1 MGFGDSGRA
10 FRVHRD
16 FGLPDDRGLAAWMQK
31 TIIYA
36 FL

>member
-1 MGFGDSGRA
+1 MSFGGSGRA

-16 FGLPDDRGLAAWMQK
+16 FRLPDDRGLAAWMQK
-31 TIIYA
+31 TIIYV